1 MMTSSYSDN
10 VINYTMWL
18 KAQRSRG
25 PILNVLNKV
34 QGFLEGY
41 LSRRAEKSPLH
52 PLSKTQKGFPG
63 LF

>member
-1 MMTSSYSDN
+1 
-10 VINYTMWL
+10 MWL

-41 LSRRAEKSPLH
+41 LPRRAEKSPLH

>member
-1 MMTSSYSDN
+1 
-10 VINYTMWL
+10 MWL

-41 LSRRAEKSPLH
+41 LPRRAEKSPLH
-52 PLSKTQKGFPG
+52 PLSKTQKGFRG